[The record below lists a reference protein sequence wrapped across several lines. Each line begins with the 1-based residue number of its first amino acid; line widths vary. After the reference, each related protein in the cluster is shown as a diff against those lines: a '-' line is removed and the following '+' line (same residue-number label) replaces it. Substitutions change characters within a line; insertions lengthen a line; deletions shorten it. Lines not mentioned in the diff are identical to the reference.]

1 MKIPVKR
8 RQSEHGGSFVELM
21 VAGLLLSIGLMAI
34 VNLWTFSF
42 RVTTN
47 TDDIGIGYQ
56 LGRQAME
63 RVKMSGFSSAS
74 EGSTTNYYTGDQALT
89 TSSSSTR
96 RYAVT
101 TNIVSDQ
108 VTSGT
113 PGVAGAVPAD
123 GALRTVTITVQ
134 LIEGGQV
141 VRTLYQTTTYL
152 VRAGI

>member
-1 MKIPVKR
+1 
-8 RQSEHGGSFVELM
+8 
-21 VAGLLLSIGLMAI
+21 MAI
-34 VNLWTFSF
+34 ANLWTFSF

-47 TDDIGIGYQ
+47 TDDITIGYQ

-63 RVKMSGFSSAS
+63 RVKMAGFSAAS
-74 EGSTTNYYTGDQALT
+74 EGSSTNYYTGDQVL
-89 TSSSSTR
+89 TSSTSPTR

-113 PGVAGAVPAD
+113 SGVAGAVPAD

-141 VRTLYQTTTYL
+141 VRTLYQTSTYL
-152 VRAGI
+152 AKAGI